1 VNEQQENKQT
11 GRNHGRK
18 RLRGRYTS
26 LAQQQIPSGSE
37 TEEKNKINKKKMG
50 THKTQQNETKKKKL
64 FLLKRNNLFFF
75 LFLFFS

>member
-37 TEEKNKINKKKMG
+37 TEEKQKNKKMG
-50 THKTQQNETKKKKL
+50 THKTQQNETKKKKMISPQ
-64 FLLKRNNLFFF
+64 KK
-75 LFLFFS
+75 

>member
-50 THKTQQNETKKKKL
+50 THKTQQNETKKKMISPQK
-64 FLLKRNNLFFF
+64 K
-75 LFLFFS
+75 

>member
-37 TEEKNKINKKKMG
+37 TEEKNKINKKKWGHTKRNKM
-50 THKTQQNETKKKKL
+50 KRKKKMISPQK
-64 FLLKRNNLFFF
+64 K
-75 LFLFFS
+75 